1 VIPARSFVASASA
14 SALCGASRLFEPL
27 KVPQFAT
34 PLAMPA
40 GILKRASSKFSRA
53 SADDGDVASGG
64 HARALAGSSRRS
76 GKEPV
81 SGDAVAEPETQTIEY
96 ENFHSRV
103 DAVFK
108 SLDAGV
114 PATRESGQA
123 STREAGEPWR
133 PRSTSVLRRGA
144 NVEGDGCEDED
155 DETEDEADDG
165 EGTSA
170 GVSVC
175 GRNRNAERRTYRDD
189 LDCLES
195 DEEGD
200 DDQKKMGRLRESV
213 GRCKRLDKE
222 DDFDANDLMAM
233 GASVYDE
240 ESDPA
245 RNKRV
250 RFDAAER
257 DLPRPVP
264 AHVSHPERFTRYEL
278 DEALTVGGGSRG
290 VTPRT
295 SARNEL
301 PTTPNIH
308 EEAALPPRETVKPQ
322 FSKAAASR
330 ARDAKTKTTE
340 NDERKRKARDDA
352 RGAAAVDASAV
363 EIETLFSA
371 VDAEDGEKARAS
383 RQRNA
388 RRRERC

>member
-1 VIPARSFVASASA
+1 
-14 SALCGASRLFEPL
+14 
-27 KVPQFAT
+27 
-34 PLAMPA
+34 MPA
-40 GILKRASSKFSRA
+40 GILKRASAKFSRA
-53 SADDGDVASGG
+53 SADDDVGPSGG
-64 HARALAGSSRRS
+64 HTRALAGSSRRS
-76 GKEPV
+76 VKEQ
-81 SGDAVAEPETQTIEY
+81 SGLVDGDAEPETQTIEY

-114 PATRESGQA
+114 PTTRESGQA
-123 STREAGEPWR
+123 STREAGEAWR

-144 NVEGDGCEDED
+144 NVEGDGCGD
-155 DETEDEADDG
+155 DEDDG

-170 GVSVC
+170 GVDAC
-175 GRNRNAERRTYRDD
+175 GRNRNQNRNAERKIYRDD

-213 GRCKRLDKE
+213 GRCKRLDSE

-233 GASVYDE
+233 ASVYDDE
-240 ESDPA
+240 EDA

-257 DLPRPVP
+257 DLLPRPVP

-308 EEAALPPRETVKPQ
+308 EEAAPPRETIKPQ

-330 ARDAKTKTTE
+330 ARDAKTK

-352 RGAAAVDASAV
+352 RGAATVDASV
-363 EIETLFSA
+363 IESDTLLSA
-371 VDAEDGEKARAS
+371 VDAENGEKARAS

>member
-1 VIPARSFVASASA
+1 
-14 SALCGASRLFEPL
+14 
-27 KVPQFAT
+27 
-34 PLAMPA
+34 MPA
-40 GILKRASSKFSRA
+40 GILKRASAKFSRA
-53 SADDGDVASGG
+53 SADDGDGASGG
-64 HARALAGSSRRS
+64 HVRALAGSSRGS
-76 GKEPV
+76 GKEPA
-81 SGDAVAEPETQTIEY
+81 SGDAVAETHTIEY

-123 STREAGEPWR
+123 STREAGEAWR

-155 DETEDEADDG
+155 DDETEDEADDG

-170 GVSVC
+170 GVNTC
-175 GRNRNAERRTYRDD
+175 GRKVERKTYRDD

-233 GASVYDE
+233 ASVYDDE
-240 ESDPA
+240 EYA
-245 RNKRV
+245 RSKRV

-278 DEALTVGGGSRG
+278 DEALTVGGGLRG

-308 EEAALPPRETVKPQ
+308 EEAAPPPRETIKPQFSKAAAPPPRETIKPQ

-330 ARDAKTKTTE
+330 ARDAKTKTPE
-340 NDERKRKARDDA
+340 NGERKRKARDDA
-352 RGAAAVDASAV
+352 RGAAAVDASVV
-363 EIETLFSA
+363 ESEPLFSA
-371 VDAEDGEKARAS
+371 GDAEDGEKARAS

>member
-1 VIPARSFVASASA
+1 
-14 SALCGASRLFEPL
+14 
-27 KVPQFAT
+27 
-34 PLAMPA
+34 MPA
-40 GILKRASSKFSRA
+40 GILKRASAKFSRA
-53 SADDGDVASGG
+53 SADDGDVPNDAD
-64 HARALAGSSRRS
+64 AGSSR

-114 PATRESGQA
+114 PVTRESGQA
-123 STREAGEPWR
+123 STRETGEAWR
-133 PRSTSVLRRGA
+133 PRATSVLRRGA

-155 DETEDEADDG
+155 EDETEDETDDG

-170 GVSVC
+170 GVNTY
-175 GRNRNAERRTYRDD
+175 GQNRNAERKIYRGD

-245 RNKRV
+245 RNKRA

-257 DLPRPVP
+257 DFPLPVP

-308 EEAALPPRETVKPQ
+308 EEVAPPRETIKPQ

-330 ARDAKTKTTE
+330 ARDAKTKTSD

-352 RGAAAVDASAV
+352 RGTAAVDASAV
-363 EIETLFSA
+363 GSETIVSA
-371 VDAEDGEKARAS
+371 VGAEDGEKARAS

>member
-1 VIPARSFVASASA
+1 VVRRAS
-14 SALCGASRLFEPL
+14 L
-27 KVPQFAT
+27 PQFAT
-34 PLAMPA
+34 PLTMPA
-40 GILKRASSKFSRA
+40 GILKRASAKFSRA
-53 SADDGDVASGG
+53 SADDGDRASGG
-64 HARALAGSSRRS
+64 HARALAGSSRGS

-81 SGDAVAEPETQTIEY
+81 SGDAVAETQTIEY

-123 STREAGEPWR
+123 STREAGEAWR

-155 DETEDEADDG
+155 DDETEDEADDG

-170 GVSVC
+170 GVNTC
-175 GRNRNAERRTYRDD
+175 GRKAERKIYRDD

-233 GASVYDE
+233 ASVYDDE
-240 ESDPA
+240 EYA
-245 RNKRV
+245 RSKRV

-308 EEAALPPRETVKPQ
+308 EEAAPPPRETIKPQ

-330 ARDAKTKTTE
+330 ARDAKTKTSE
-340 NDERKRKARDDA
+340 NGERKRKARDDA
-352 RGAAAVDASAV
+352 RGAAAVDASVV
-363 EIETLFSA
+363 ESEPLFSA
-371 VDAEDGEKARAS
+371 GDAEDGEKARAS